1 MKKVN
6 ISMKRILRYIL
17 IFAIVFVIGLS
28 PFLAGFSNSQSP
40 IQTKKDGL
48 IFYEVFV
55 RSFYDSNGDGIGD
68 INGLAE
74 KLPYIKSLGVNAIW
88 LMPIFESPSY
98 HGYDVTNYYKVNPDY
113 GTNEDFVNFIKKGS
127 QDGYQSNY
135 RYDDKS
141 HKQQTPL
148 VYRSIK

>member
-1 MKKVN
+1 
-6 ISMKRILRYIL
+6 MKRILRYIL
-17 IFAIVFVIGLS
+17 VFAIVFIIGLS
-28 PFLAGFSNSQSP
+28 SFWQVFLILKVQL
-40 IQTKKDGL
+40 KLKDGL

-98 HGYDVTNYYKVNPDY
+98 HGYDVTDYYKVNPDY
-113 GTNEDFVNFIKKGS
+113 GTNEDFVNFIKRLTRWVS
-127 QDGYQSNY
+127 
-135 RYDDKS
+135 KS
-141 HKQQTPL
+141 
-148 VYRSIK
+148 S